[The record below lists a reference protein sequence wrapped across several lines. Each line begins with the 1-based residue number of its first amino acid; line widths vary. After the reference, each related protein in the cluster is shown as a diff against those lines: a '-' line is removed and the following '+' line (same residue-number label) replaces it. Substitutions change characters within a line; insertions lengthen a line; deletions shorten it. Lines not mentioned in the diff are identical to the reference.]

1 MTYREFHQR
10 SIEHPDEFWG
20 EQAGLIDWQKPF
32 EQVLDYSRPPFARW
46 FVGGETNLC
55 YNAVDRH
62 LATRG
67 DQAALI
73 YVSTETGQEKV
84 FTYRELHAE
93 VMRMAAVLQSL
104 GIGKGDR
111 VLIYMPMIP
120 EAIFA
125 MLATVR
131 LGAIHSV
138 VFGGFAPNS
147 LATRIDDAQPKVM
160 ITADAGLR
168 GGKAIRYKPLVD
180 QSLALAQ
187 NPPRH
192 VVVVNRGLDPE
203 MTTVAGRDLDYA
215 SLRVLHMN
223 AEVPCTWVE
232 SSHPSYILYT
242 SGTTGKP
249 KGVQRDTGGYAVALV
264 ASMKYIYGANA
275 GETYFATSDI
285 GWVVGHSYV
294 VYGPLLCGIASVVY
308 EGLPIR
314 PDAGIWWRIV
324 QDYKVTVMFS
334 SPTAIRVL
342 KKQDPAYLTKYDL
355 SSLCRLFLAGE
366 PLDEPTAKW
375 IAEALNKPVYD
386 HFWQTET
393 GWALLSGFPGV
404 EDLPTKFGSPSFPA
418 YGYDVRLLQV
428 GTGEELGAHEK
439 GVVCVVPPLPP
450 GCMSTVWGQ
459 DERFRETYFTSFPD
473 RLIYTTFDW
482 GIRDEDG
489 YYFIL
494 GRTDDVINVAGH
506 RLGTREIEE
515 AVSSHPAIAEVAVVG
530 VADELK
536 GQTPLAFAVVKNPAV
551 IATPEARTQL
561 ESEVMAQVDRVL
573 GAIGRPC
580 HVHFVLQLPKTRS
593 GKVLRR
599 SIKAIAEG
607 HDPGDLT
614 TLDDPLG
621 MEQIQRAVALQ

>member
-1 MTYREFHQR
+1 MTYREFHRRSLEQR
-10 SIEHPDEFWG
+10 EEFWA
-20 EQAGLIDWQKPF
+20 EQALMIDWHKPF
-32 EQVLDYSRPPFARW
+32 EQVLDYSSPPFAKW

-62 LATRG
+62 LASRAE
-67 DQAALI
+67 QRAII
-73 YVSTETGQEKV
+73 YISSETGVEKAY
-84 FTYRELHAE
+84 TYRELHTE
-93 VMRMAAVLQSL
+93 VMRMAAILQSL
-104 GIGKGDR
+104 GVEKGDR

-138 VFGGFAPNS
+138 VFGGFAPHS
-147 LATRIDDAQPKVM
+147 LSTRIDDAQPKVM
-160 ITADAGLR
+160 VTADGGLR

-180 QSLALAQ
+180 EALRLAQ
-187 NPPRH
+187 FPPAQ
-192 VVVVNRGLDPE
+192 VLLVNRGLDPE
-203 MTTVAGRDLDYA
+203 MTLVPGRDLDYA
-215 SLRVLHMN
+215 TLRAQHMD
-223 AEVPCTWVE
+223 AQVPCVWVE

-249 KGVQRDTGGYAVALV
+249 KGVQRDTAGYAVALA
-264 ASMKYIYGANA
+264 ASMKYIYDAHP
-275 GETYFATSDI
+275 GETFFATSDI

-294 VYGPLLCGIASVVY
+294 VYGPLICGMASVVY

-314 PDAGIWWRIV
+314 PDPGIWWKIV
-324 QDYKVTVMFS
+324 QDYRVTVMFS
-334 SPTAIRVL
+334 APTALRVL
-342 KKQDPAYLTKYDL
+342 KKQDPAFLTKYDL
-355 SSLCRLFLAGE
+355 SSLRRLFLAGE

-375 IAEALNKPVYD
+375 IAEALQKPIYD

-393 GWALLSGFPGV
+393 GWPLLSGFPGV
-404 EDLPTKFGSPSFPA
+404 EEHPTKFGSPSFPA

-428 GTGEELGAHEK
+428 GTGEELGPNEK

-450 GCMSTVWGQ
+450 GCMSTVWRQ
-459 DERFRETYFTSFPD
+459 DERFRETYFTSFSN

-536 GQTPLAFAVVKNPAV
+536 GQTPLAFAVVKNASS
-551 IATPEARTQL
+551 IATPELRAKL
-561 ESEVMAQVDRVL
+561 ESEVMAAVDTIL

-580 HVHFVLQLPKTRS
+580 RVHFVLQLPKTRS

-614 TLDDPLG
+614 SLDDPMG
-621 MEQIQRAVALQ
+621 IQQIELAVTK